1 MRKTRYVI
9 AAVAAG
15 VVAAV
20 AFAAVAGAQPA
31 SKQGDSLSGAGSTF
45 VAPLVGVW
53 QQAYSAASI
62 NYNPIGSG
70 GGIQQITARTVD
82 FGASDAPL
90 TSAQFNA
97 CNGCIQLP
105 WALSATAVLYNLP
118 GVKNNLHLSGRV
130 IADMFLGTI
139 TKWNDPK
146 IQKLNK
152 GVNLPSTDIQPV
164 FRSDASGTT
173 YNFTDF
179 LSNTSP
185 AFKSKVGR
193 GTLVSFPKGTGAR
206 GSSGVSGVLSRTP
219 GGLGYADIAYAL
231 KNKLQFAAVQN
242 KSGKYALPGLRGI
255 ASAAKSDRKPTPANA
270 LSIVNPPRGKAYA
283 NAYPI
288 CTYTYI
294 ILPMQT
300 SKAGALKAFVTWA
313 ISDTSQNLGKKLL
326 FYPIPANVQARIK
339 SQLKKV
345 HT

>member
-1 MRKTRYVI
+1 MRKMRYVI
-9 AAVAAG
+9 VALAAG
-15 VVAAV
+15 VIAAV

-31 SKQGDSLSGAGSTF
+31 RKQADSLSGAGSSF

-53 QQAYSAASI
+53 QQAYNKATI
-62 NYNPIGSG
+62 TYNPIGSG

-90 TSAQFNA
+90 SSQQFNA
-97 CNGCIQLP
+97 CNGCVQLP

-118 GVKNNLHLSGRV
+118 GVKNNLHLSGKV
-130 IADMFLGTI
+130 IADMFLGNI

-152 GVNLPSTDIQPV
+152 GVNLPDTDIQPV
-164 FRSDASGTT
+164 YRSDASGTT

-179 LSNTSP
+179 LQDSSS
-185 AFKSKVGR
+185 AFKSKVGH
-193 GTLVSFPKGTGAR
+193 GTLVSWPKGVGAR
-206 GSSGVSGVLSRTP
+206 GSSGVAGVVSRTN

-231 KNKLQFAAVQN
+231 KNKLSFAAVQN

-255 ASAAKSDRKPTPANA
+255 KAASLSQKKPTPANA
-270 LSIVNPPRGKAYA
+270 LSIVNPPRGKQFV

-294 ILPMQT
+294 ILPLQT
-300 SKAGALKAFVTWA
+300 AKADALKAFVTWA
-313 ISDTSQNLGKKLL
+313 VSDSSQAMGKRLL
-326 FYPIPANVQARIK
+326 FYPIPAAVKARIT
-339 SQLKKV
+339 SQLKRV